1 MSELRS
7 EIYSMED
14 GGTDLA
20 DCNLTFTST
29 PMNSQPPLPGAIMKH
44 DPFYEEQQQSLI
56 GVASFYLESLFYD
69 LDEPFEYVAPIVSPN
84 GTSAGKLAVRM
95 ARISG
100 FLPLTEEEMSPD
112 QIDNELTV
120 QVELVQAL
128 GLSPTLAHFVECQ
141 YVFPGTEEIISVPPK
156 IDESMS
162 PKTER
167 DRLDV
172 CYKHTNTFTI
182 QLQPGLI
189 RLYCFFFTFC
199 FRSSIGIRAWR
210 SKD

>member
-1 MSELRS
+1 
-7 EIYSMED
+7 
-14 GGTDLA
+14 
-20 DCNLTFTST
+20 
-29 PMNSQPPLPGAIMKH
+29 
-44 DPFYEEQQQSLI
+44 
-56 GVASFYLESLFYD
+56 
-69 LDEPFEYVAPIVSPN
+69 
-84 GTSAGKLAVRM
+84 M

-112 QIDNELTV
+112 QVDNELTV
-120 QVELVQAL
+120 QVELVQAI

-141 YVFPGTEEIISVPPK
+141 YIFPGTDEVISVPPK

-182 QLQPGLI
+182 QLQPGKSIFLLQVWRFDVEVLSEFERGALKIKLLGHQDRYRAREKQEDPGIDWRAVEEEGRSLGELLRRDNCILFGFLLI
-189 RLYCFFFTFC
+189 A
-199 FRSSIGIRAWR
+199 S
-210 SKD
+210 